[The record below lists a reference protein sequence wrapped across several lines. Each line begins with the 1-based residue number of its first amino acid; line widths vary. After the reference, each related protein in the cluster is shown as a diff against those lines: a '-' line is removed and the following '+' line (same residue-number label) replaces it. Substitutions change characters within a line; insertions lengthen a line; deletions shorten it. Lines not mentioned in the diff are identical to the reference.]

1 MTNIVIVTFTKIKVI
16 IGKKKFFYEA
26 SSVENLLDKM
36 FEEFGEILRTEIL
49 DINGEVKKH
58 YRIIVNGR
66 NINLLEG
73 FKTILKEGDMVAFMP
88 AIAGGN

>member
-1 MTNIVIVTFTKIKVI
+1 MTNIEVITFTKIKEI

-26 SSVENLLDKM
+26 SSVKNLLDKL

-49 DINGEVKKH
+49 DINGEIKKH

>member
-1 MTNIVIVTFTKIKVI
+1 MANIEIITFTKIKEI

-26 SSVENLLDKM
+26 SSVEDLLDKM
-36 FEEFGEILRTEIL
+36 FEEFGEILKTEIL
-49 DINGEVKKH
+49 DINGDVKKH

-73 FKTILKEGDMVAFMP
+73 FKTILKEGDMVALMP

>member
-1 MTNIVIVTFTKIKVI
+1 MANIEIITFTKIKEI

-26 SSVENLLDKM
+26 SSVENLLYKM
-36 FEEFGEILRTEIL
+36 FEEFGEILKTELL
-49 DINGEVKKH
+49 DIHGEVKEH

-73 FKTILKEGDMVAFMP
+73 FKTILNEGDMIAFMP

>member
-1 MTNIVIVTFTKIKVI
+1 MTNIEIITFTKIKEI
-16 IGKKKFFYEA
+16 IGKKKFFYKA
-26 SSVENLLDKM
+26 SSVENLLDKL

-73 FKTILKEGDMVAFMP
+73 LKTVLNEGDMVAFMP

>member
-1 MTNIVIVTFTKIKVI
+1 
-16 IGKKKFFYEA
+16 

>member
-1 MTNIVIVTFTKIKVI
+1 MTNIEIITFTKIKEI

-26 SSVENLLDKM
+26 ASVENLLDKM

>member
-1 MTNIVIVTFTKIKVI
+1 MANIEIITFTKIKEI

-26 SSVENLLDKM
+26 SSVENLLNKM
-36 FEEFGEILRTEIL
+36 FEEFGEILKNEIL

-73 FKTILKEGDMVAFMP
+73 FKTILNEGDMVAFMP
-88 AIAGGN
+88 AIAGGS